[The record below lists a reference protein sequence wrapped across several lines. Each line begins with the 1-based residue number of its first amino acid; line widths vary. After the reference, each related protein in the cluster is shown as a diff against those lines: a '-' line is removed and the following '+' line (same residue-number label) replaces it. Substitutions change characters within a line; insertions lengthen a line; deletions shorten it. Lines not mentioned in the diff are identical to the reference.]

1 MSKDCRINDKGDI
14 NGMKTIIMENE
25 YLKIGILAGRG
36 SDIFQF
42 IYKPVGIDL
51 MLKLDKDIINPRDIF
66 SQKRDTNSQF
76 EDYYY
81 GGWQEILPN
90 SAPINYRGA
99 ELGQHGEVSLIPWD
113 YEIINASENEVSVKL
128 WTRPLRFPILIEK
141 TLTLKKGSSQLC
153 IDETLTNESDTHLH
167 LMWGHHIAFGLPFL
181 SEGAT
186 IETSATKFLA
196 EETMQKHRLFKPGEI
211 QDFPMVKTIDDKQID
226 AQKILKSTN
235 KKFSDL
241 AYLSDFTEDAYY
253 KIKTDMM
260 SFSIHWDKSIF
271 KSLWYW
277 QERYATQ
284 DAPWWG
290 KTYATALEPWSSKWV
305 TKPDLERME
314 KEWLKLEP
322 RQVIKTK
329 LSTNCSH

>member
-1 MSKDCRINDKGDI
+1 MNQQCTINDKHTHND
-14 NGMKTIIMENE
+14 MKVVFMENE
-25 YLKIGILAGRG
+25 FLKIGILAGRG

-42 IYKPVGIDL
+42 IYKPVGVDV
-51 MLKLDKDIINPRDIF
+51 MLRVDKDIINPNQIF
-66 SQKRDTNSQF
+66 SQMRDTSSQF

-99 ELGQHGEVSLIPWD
+99 KLGQHGEVSLIPWD
-113 YEIINASENEVSVKL
+113 YKIINQSVDEVSVKL
-128 WTRPLRFPILIEK
+128 WTRPLRFPIMIEK
-141 TLTLKKGSSQLC
+141 TLTLKKGSPKLY

-181 SEGAT
+181 KEGAT
-186 IETSATKFLA
+186 IETSATQFLA
-196 EETMQKHRLFKPGEI
+196 ENVMPENRLFIPNEI
-211 QDFPMVKTIDDKQID
+211 QDWPIVKGINDEKID
-226 AQKILKSTN
+226 AQKILKASD

-241 AYLSDFTEDAYY
+241 AYLSNFKGKAYY
-253 KIKTDMM
+253 SVKTDVML
-260 SFSIHWDKSIF
+260 FSINWDKTIF

-305 TKPDLERME
+305 PNPDMKLME
-314 KEWLKLEP
+314 EEWLKLQP
-322 RQVIKTK
+322 RQSIKTT
-329 LSTNCSH
+329 LTTNCSH